1 MPYTASQTL
10 VINASSPS
18 SKSLNTALPKQWTSN
33 RRVSLKK
40 NSLLNNRTLENAQ
53 EVCPLQDSV
62 SPVKSSRTQQPGT
75 GKLHLNLQSCTTPMI
90 RKKSGEIVKSSLR
103 CKSAPSTPTCPKF
116 VHFNAELEHVRLFL
130 KGQTPTSVHNDPQLP
145 EDDENSSSS
154 TDKDQ
159 LIMKLPNWPVL
170 ISPIEML
177 AKMVALESIQL
188 AADQKSLI
196 GRCQVSNISFKKQV
210 IVRYTTNYWQDTH
223 EVEASYREPCASGD
237 ASNSALDRFMFNIPI
252 DPTINQNIF
261 ACVRYVVNGRE
272 FWDNNGGRNY
282 RIDLYKPV
290 TKPTIR
296 QRVVSDE
303 LPIKRRTKAMD
314 DTGLEFGTSPPN
326 PITLAINENKSKLW
340 DRYDF
345 GASLSAAKKT
355 TSPKYHRVQSY
366 PSYFNDTPEVE
377 DMIKPYQ
384 KNSNTTT
391 PPIAIPRPQ
400 RPAPDSSSYFDL
412 VNKYCFYGNESSI
425 YSTSPSYSCSP
436 AIRG

>member
-10 VINASSPS
+10 VINAATPS
-18 SKSLNTALPKQWTSN
+18 SQSLNTALPKQWSNN

-40 NSLLNNRTLENAQ
+40 NSLLNDSTLDNAQ
-53 EVCPLQDSV
+53 DVIPLKDT
-62 SPVKSSRTQQPGT
+62 PFPLRSSRTHPDT
-75 GKLHLNLQSCTTPMI
+75 GKLHLNLESCTTPMI

-116 VHFNAELEHVRLFL
+116 VHFNVDLEHVRLFL

-145 EDDENSSSS
+145 EDDENDSSS

-170 ISPIEML
+170 MSPIELL
-177 AKMVALESIQL
+177 AKMVALESIQM
-188 AADQKSLI
+188 ATDQKSLI
-196 GRCQVSNISFKKQV
+196 GRCQVSNISFQKQV

-223 EVEASYREPCASGD
+223 EVEASYREPCSSGD

-252 DPTINQNIF
+252 DPTVKQTIF
-261 ACVRYVVNGRE
+261 ACVRYVVNGRD
-272 FWDNNGGRNY
+272 FWDNNDGRNY
-282 RIDLYKPV
+282 QIDLCKAVPKAI
-290 TKPTIR
+290 TTMR

-303 LPIKRRTKAMD
+303 LPIKRRTKTMD
-314 DTGLEFGTSPPN
+314 DSGLEFGTSPPN
-326 PITLAINENKSKLW
+326 PNTLAMNEYKNKLW

-355 TSPKYHRVQSY
+355 GSPNYKRVQSY
-366 PSYFNDTPEVE
+366 PSYFNDMPEV
-377 DMIKPYQ
+377 DDLIKPYQ
-384 KNSNTTT
+384 KSTTT
-391 PPIAIPRPQ
+391 PIAIPRPQ